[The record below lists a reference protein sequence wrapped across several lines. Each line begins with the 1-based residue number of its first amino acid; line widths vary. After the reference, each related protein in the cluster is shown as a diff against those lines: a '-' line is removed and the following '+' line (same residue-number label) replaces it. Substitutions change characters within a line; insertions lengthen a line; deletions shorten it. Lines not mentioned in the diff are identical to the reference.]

1 MTVTTIKVSTST
13 RDRLKAAARA
23 QRSTL
28 EQLLESLI
36 ADHERRVRLE
46 SARAAMQATDPQVMQ
61 AYLEEAAAWERAEA
75 AADD

>member
-46 SARAAMQATDPQVMQ
+46 SVRAAMQATDPQVMQ

>member
-1 MTVTTIKVSTST
+1 MTVTTIKVTRAT

-28 EQLLESLI
+28 EELLESLI

-46 SARAAMQATDPQVMQ
+46 SVRAAMQASDPQVMQ
-61 AYLEEAAAWERAEA
+61 AYLDEAAEWERAEVA
-75 AADD
+75 PGE